1 MIELALQKSMAR
13 AIGTGGPPCAL
24 LAVSEEWH
32 QLAVSV
38 GRRDAMTMAACALF
52 FGELFSGDLWQT
64 RYTPP

>member
-1 MIELALQKSMAR
+1 MLL
-13 AIGTGGPPCAL
+13 GFGGPPCAL
-24 LAVSEEWH
+24 LAVSEERH

-38 GRRDAMTMAACALF
+38 GRRDAGDHGYVRLF